1 MVELRKRLW
10 AVVSKLICFK
20 SFFVGVGVGV
30 VYRSMYRRVLPT
42 SNAFLLFLGC
52 S

>member
-30 VYRSMYRRVLPT
+30 VYRRVLPT